1 MRLSFR
7 ARAACIGLCALL
19 TAGCARYEKR
29 PLQADL
35 LLRRAI
41 EDRLPAP
48 VPDGEHVGFVDAA
61 RLMDGHGPDLLE
73 LRADYLTQRAEADTP
88 TPWPNPGV
96 EAGPAWGLDLED
108 GASRSVQPF
117 VSLGFTIPIG
127 GRIGREQDLHEAE
140 AERARVSLVLRH
152 RALYMNLRRAYADCV
167 LAAEAERVQNDVVAA
182 AAESVTLARQ
192 LVQAGGATALDVMLA
207 ELRHSR
213 YQANLYDARGETA
226 DLRAE
231 LSALLGVDAR
241 ALPLSTP
248 DALPAFPETL
258 PDFAAVR
265 DELTARHPALLAL
278 REDYEV
284 ADRALR
290 LEIAKQ
296 YPDITLGPGYEGDPG
311 EDKKTLSLG
320 IGVELPLFDRNQQGV
335 LRAQRRREELRAR
348 YQAGCARALTELEH
362 AWDRLRAVIDKHDW
376 LHDTGQKRARE
387 AMRLAREALRAGG
400 VDAMTYLQIA
410 AEYRDA
416 LLACIQSER
425 EVRDAMAALE
435 TAAGRPIWLF
445 PEEADWHFPAL
456 TPATESTAPTEEASR

>member
-35 LLRRAI
+35 LLRQAI
-41 EDRLPAP
+41 DDRTPAP
-48 VPDGEHVGFVDAA
+48 VPEGEHVGFVDAA

-73 LRADYLTQRAEADTP
+73 LRADYLTQRADADAP

-96 EAGPAWGLDLED
+96 EAGPAWGFDLED
-108 GASRSVQPF
+108 GAARSVQPF
-117 VSLGFTIPIG
+117 VSLGVTIPIG
-127 GRIGREQDLHEAE
+127 GRIGRERSLHGAE
-140 AERARVSLVLRH
+140 AERARVSLILRH
-152 RALYMNLRRAYADCV
+152 RALYMDLRRAYADCV
-167 LAAEAERVQNDVVAA
+167 LAAETERVQNEVVAA

-226 DLRAE
+226 DLRAG
-231 LSALLGVDAR
+231 LSALLGVDTR
-241 ALPLSTP
+241 ALPLSPLDT
-248 DALPAFPETL
+248 LPALPETL
-258 PDFAAVR
+258 PEFNAVR
-265 DELTARHPALLAL
+265 DELAARHPALLEL
-278 REDYEV
+278 REEYEV
-284 ADRALR
+284 ADQALR

-296 YPDITLGPGYEGDPG
+296 YPDITLGPNYEGEPG

-320 IGVELPLFDRNQQGV
+320 LGLELPLFDRNQQGV
-335 LRAQRRREELRAR
+335 LQAERRREELRVR
-348 YQAGCARALTELEH
+348 YQAGCARALTELER
-362 AWDRLRAVIDKHDW
+362 AWDRLRAALDKHTW
-376 LHDTGQKRARE
+376 LRDTGQKRARE

-400 VDAMTYLQIA
+400 GDAMTYLQIA

-416 LLACIQSER
+416 LLECIRSER
-425 EVRDAMAALE
+425 EVRAAMAAFE
-435 TAAGRPIWLF
+435 SAAGRPIWLF

-456 TPATESTAPTEEASR
+456 FPTNDTTAPTEEPSR